1 MENEYSHDIIKN
13 KRIENAIRISAEMF
27 LENGID
33 SVKMTDIAD
42 ESGVGVATLYRYFG
56 TKTGILIAAMTYMW
70 GDLKVMFSGVF
81 ESDVFVS
88 QTGIKQINDLMRM
101 YIVLFTAHKDF
112 MRLLAE
118 FDVFI
123 RREGVT
129 KSELEEYDRSIINFY
144 PVFENAYKTGLADG
158 TVREIE
164 NFPMLYLTYA
174 HSLMELSKKL
184 VQGEITPSDNFSN
197 AETELNLLIDTA
209 VYYFRK
215 E

>member
-1 MENEYSHDIIKN
+1 
-13 KRIENAIRISAEMF
+13 MF

-33 SVKMTDIAD
+33 QVKMTDIAD

-81 ESDVFVS
+81 ESDIFSS
-88 QTGIKQINDLMRM
+88 QSGIKQINDLMRM

-123 RREGVT
+123 RREGVS
-129 KSELEEYDRSIINFY
+129 KSELEDYDRSIINFY

-158 TVREIE
+158 TVREVE

-184 VQGEITPSDNFSN
+184 VQGEITPSDNFNN
-197 AETELNLLIDTA
+197 AEAELNLLIDTA

>member
-1 MENEYSHDIIKN
+1 MENEYSHDNIKN

-33 SVKMTDIAD
+33 NVKMTDIAD

-81 ESDVFVS
+81 ESDIFIS
-88 QTGIKQINDLMRM
+88 QSGIKQINDLMRM

-123 RREGVT
+123 RREGVS
-129 KSELEEYDRSIINFY
+129 KSELEDYDRSIINFY

-158 TVREIE
+158 TVREVE

-184 VQGEITPSDNFSN
+184 VQGEITPSDNFNN
-197 AETELNLLIDTA
+197 AEAELNLLIDTA